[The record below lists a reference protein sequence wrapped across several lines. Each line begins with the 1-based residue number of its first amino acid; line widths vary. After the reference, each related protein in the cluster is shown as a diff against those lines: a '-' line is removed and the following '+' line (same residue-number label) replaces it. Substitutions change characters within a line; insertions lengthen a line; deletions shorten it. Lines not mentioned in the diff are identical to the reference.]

1 MGYRLL
7 TQGILIVA
15 SLVIIFAFIQ
25 PELSVIKE
33 KQDELLKYSETL
45 DKAAQFNARLRE
57 LIQRRDSFSQENMA
71 ALEKFMPTEIDPL
84 RIMSEIAGIFSTR
97 NITIVSLTAN
107 VPVAPIDDIAFEDSV
122 LARSASQMNLA
133 YQDYEVVFIATY
145 PQMREV
151 LRYAEASNSLFEVV
165 ELTFDTASEAQVD
178 REGDATPS
186 VATQND
192 NYTFKIIFRTF
203 GLPVNT
209 SS

>member
-107 VPVAPIDDIAFEDSV
+107 VPVAPIDDIEFEDSV
-122 LARSASQMNLA
+122 LARAASQMNLA

>member
-15 SLVIIFAFIQ
+15 SLVIIFAFIR

-33 KQDELLKYSETL
+33 KQDELLQYSETL

-71 ALEKFMPTEIDPL
+71 ALEKFIPTEIDPL

-97 NITIVSLTAN
+97 DITVVSLVPN
-107 VPVAPIDDIAFEDSV
+107 VPVEPIDDVEFEDSV
-122 LARSASQMNLA
+122 LARAASQMNLG
-133 YQDYEVVFIATY
+133 YQDFEVVFIGTY

-165 ELTFDTASEAQVD
+165 ELTFDTATEAQVD

-186 VATQND
+186 VASQND

-203 GLPVNT
+203 GLPVST